1 MSAVF
6 VIVLVKV
13 KQKETLLQLLL
24 RANAAINVDQGDEA
38 TFTRSGNLAII
49 ASLGIAL
56 GRSPS
61 S

>member
-6 VIVLVKV
+6 VIVLVKI
-13 KQKETLLQLLL
+13 KQKEVRLQLVL
-24 RANAAINVDQGDEA
+24 RANDAINVNQGDEA
-38 TFTRSGNLAII
+38 TLTRSGNLAIS
-49 ASLGIAL
+49 ASPGIAF